1 MLSLNTTL
9 ETLNLESRTTASLDY
24 MVSYADH
31 TSVTF
36 SANSTR
42 GNIVAVGNTAILTAP
57 AAATVRQ
64 VKYLSVRNRSL
75 TVNTTVLV
83 KKNTGATEYHYT
95 SPLSLRPGECV
106 IYSEQKGFE
115 ILNANGLPYLISV
128 VDAPAPA
135 FVFPEWC
142 SAGSLTANKTLSTNT
157 AWAVYVG
164 RAPYALAGVNIR
176 CNVITAAA
184 TITWAQVALA
194 TGPLVANGNSA
205 LTVVGTTDVSGVI
218 NTTGVKTIKV
228 MSTNPVHEYD
238 DLWIIIGNQ
247 ATTEA
252 VIRQGT
258 VIDHHQQGM
267 ASSRINCKPSDILGV
282 ATGFLTESNTASNS
296 VSLICIGY
304 T

>member
-1 MLSLNTTL
+1 MLTLNTTT

-31 TSVTF
+31 TSTGF
-36 SANSTR
+36 SANASK

-57 AAATVRQ
+57 GASTVRQ
-64 VKYLSVRNRSL
+64 VKYLSLRNRST
-75 TVNTTVLV
+75 TVNTTVIL

-95 SPLSLRPGECV
+95 SPLSLRAGESM
-106 IYSEQKGFE
+106 IYSDQRGFQ

-128 VDAPAPA
+128 VDAPSPS

-142 SAGSLTANKTLSTNT
+142 SVGNLTASKSLFSNT
-157 AWAVYVG
+157 SWAIYVG
-164 RAPYALAGVNIR
+164 RAPFALSGVNVR
-176 CNVITAAA
+176 CNVTLAAA
-184 TITWAQVALA
+184 SITWAEVALA

-218 NTTGVKTIKV
+218 NTTGLKTIKIV
-228 MSTNPVHEYD
+228 STKPVHEYD

-247 ATTEA
+247 ATTVAE
-252 VIRQGT
+252 IRQGT
-258 VIDHHQQGM
+258 NIDEHQQGM
-267 ASSRINCKPSDILGV
+267 ASSKINTKPSDILDV
-282 ATGFLTESNTASNS
+282 ATGFLTESNTAANC